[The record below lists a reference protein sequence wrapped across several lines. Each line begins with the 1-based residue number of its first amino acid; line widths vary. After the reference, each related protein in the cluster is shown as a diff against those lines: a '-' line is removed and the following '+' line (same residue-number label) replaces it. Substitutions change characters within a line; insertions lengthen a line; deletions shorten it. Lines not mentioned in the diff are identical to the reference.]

1 MREEQ
6 VINEHVEHTHYIRYD
21 NGGAILEY
29 DGKIYI
35 DETPDILQN

>member
-1 MREEQ
+1 MTEEP
-6 VINEHVEHTHYIRYD
+6 VTNEYVEHTHYIRYD

-35 DETPDILQN
+35 DETPDIPQN